1 MTDIQNFVA
10 AADLQGLVAY
20 LGVMGTFLTAV
31 AWATYCDFRK
41 ESWKK
46 SAWAVK
52 TKVVVLPSKSQRTNR

>member
-10 AADLQGLVAY
+10 AADLHGLVAY

-46 SAWAVK
+46 SAWA
-52 TKVVVLPSKSQRTNR
+52 TKARVVVLSSQSRRTDR